1 MAKNLMNKLKEK
13 KYYMIGSIVVLI
25 AIILYLLGYVK
36 L

>member
-13 KYYMIGSIVVLI
+13 KYYAIGIIILI